1 MQTFYLLEHTMTT
14 TVESLNE
21 HAYKN
26 APAKTFISMSIPVL
40 LSLIAE
46 PLTGL
51 VDTAFVAR
59 LGTDPLAALGIGTMV
74 LTSAF
79 LVFNFLGVG
88 TQTEIAHTIG
98 AENKKETVITA
109 STALLLATA
118 IGIVA
123 SLLPLF
129 FLPQISVFMGAKGA
143 VTDLSVDYM
152 ACRIFGGP
160 AVLFTMAAF
169 GIFRGLQDM
178 RTPLIVTTIINVLN
192 VLLDWLLIFG
202 IGPFPE
208 MGVTGAALATTISQ
222 YVGMAITLY
231 ALQKKLGL
239 ALTFDLPRCKRL
251 LSIGWDMTVRTGLV
265 IAFLLYCTRT
275 ATQAGAI
282 EGAAHQ
288 GVRQFAVFNTL
299 LLDTFAITGQSL
311 TGFFK
316 GKNDTPMIKQV
327 IRQTFGYSFGT
338 GVITGVLMIAGASLF
353 AKFLIP
359 PEAHAVFYPA
369 WTVTALFQPTNSLS
383 YATDGVLW
391 GIGDFAFTRNA
402 MCISCLIGIVFI
414 SVITMLKPSQ
424 PLMWIWLATG
434 GMMLIRSSL
443 GCYRCWQLTRA

>member
-1 MQTFYLLEHTMTT
+1 MSTSAEK
-14 TVESLNE
+14 LNE

-26 APAKTFISMSIPVL
+26 APAKTFASMSIPVL

-51 VDTAFVAR
+51 VDTAFVAT
-59 LGTDPLAALGIGTMV
+59 LGTEPLAALGIGTMV

-79 LVFNFLGVG
+79 WIFNFLGIG
-88 TQTEIAHTIG
+88 TQTEISHCIG
-98 AENKKETVITA
+98 ADNKKTTSITA
-109 STALLLATA
+109 STALLLALA
-118 IGIVA
+118 IGLIA
-123 SLLPLF
+123 WLLPLL
-129 FLPQISVFMGAKGA
+129 FLPQISQFMGAEGA
-143 VTDLSVDYM
+143 MQNLSISYM
-152 ACRIFGGP
+152 TCRLAGGP

-178 RTPLIVTTIINVLN
+178 RTPLVVTTIVNALN

-208 MGVTGAALATTISQ
+208 LGVAGAALATTISQ

-231 ALQKKLGL
+231 ALHKKLQ
-239 ALTFDLPRCKRL
+239 LTPKFDLPRCKRL

-288 GVRQFAVFNTL
+288 GIRQFVVFNTL

-311 TGFFK
+311 TGYFK
-316 GKNDTPMIKQV
+316 GKNDNTMIKQV
-327 IRQTFGYSFGT
+327 IRQTFKYSF
-338 GVITGVLMIAGASLF
+338 ITGIITGGLMIAGADLF

-359 PEAHAVFYPA
+359 TESWAVFFPA
-369 WTVTALFQPTNSLS
+369 WTVVALSQPTNSLS
-383 YATDGVLW
+383 YATDGILW

-402 MCISCLIGIVFI
+402 MCISCIIGIGFI
-414 SVITMLKPSQ
+414 GLITTVQ
-424 PLMWIWLATG
+424 PLQPLLWIWLATG
-434 GMMLIRSSL
+434 GMMLIRSAL
-443 GCYRCWQLTRA
+443 GCYRCWQLTKA